1 MQVFD
6 KAKDFI
12 WRNARLLDRRRFS
25 YAFEG
30 GSGEAVLTALRAY
43 QNEDGGFGHAL
54 EPDIRCPD
62 SQPVPLEMA
71 LQIMDETNTFQ
82 AEMLQDIARYLR
94 QITLDGGGFP
104 FIHRTAASYPHAP
117 WWSTERDDVPSM
129 NPTGKIIGLL
139 WKQQAWTEIQQENW
153 FVAAADFVWR
163 TMEQTEPNG
172 YHEAV
177 QWIAFLRY
185 APDQERARKYLRKL
199 DAWLTKPGVI
209 ERNIHAEG
217 YVHKILDWAPSPDDY
232 ARQFVSEA
240 DIEAHLDDLLAKQQD
255 DGGWPITWE
264 AISPLT
270 ELEWR
275 GYLTVERLKTLRAYG
290 RI

>member
-25 YAFEG
+25 YVFEG

-94 QITLDGGGFP
+94 QITLDGGGVFRS
-104 FIHRTAASYPHAP
+104 FIAQ
-117 WWSTERDDVPSM
+117 
-129 NPTGKIIGLL
+129 L
-139 WKQQAWTEIQQENW
+139 QAILMHHGGRQSE
-153 FVAAADFVWR
+153 
-163 TMEQTEPNG
+163 TM
-172 YHEAV
+172 
-177 QWIAFLRY
+177 FL
-185 APDQERARKYLRKL
+185 P
-199 DAWLTKPGVI
+199 
-209 ERNIHAEG
+209 
-217 YVHKILDWAPSPDDY
+217 
-232 ARQFVSEA
+232 
-240 DIEAHLDDLLAKQQD
+240 
-255 DGGWPITWE
+255 
-264 AISPLT
+264 
-270 ELEWR
+270 
-275 GYLTVERLKTLRAYG
+275 
-290 RI
+290 